1 MADGSVTIEI
11 NGDASEVINSF
22 KQVSSAAEALANSLK
37 GITGSFETVSSASR
51 GMSEGI
57 SGSLGDIDTY
67 LDEIDASLNE
77 LNNDPFSTAA
87 DGAQNLGNSL
97 NDMDSY
103 LDDLESSFD
112 ELRNDPFST
121 NSDGADHLRE
131 DLDRLSDSADDA
143 EEDLDRLGDAA
154 DDAGDQMDE
163 AGGSASKFSE
173 IFKGTF
179 MGNLA
184 AKGVELAV
192 EAVKKLGEA
201 MIDVGKQAV
210 EAYASYEQNVG
221 GIDTLFKEASGTMQ
235 QYAANAYKTAGLSAN
250 QYMETATS
258 FAASLISGLG
268 GDVNK
273 AAEIANRAITDMSDN
288 ANKMGT
294 DMQSIQDAYQGFAK
308 QNYTM
313 LDNLKLG
320 YGGTQ
325 SEMIRLINDSGVLG
339 KKISSLD
346 NVSFATM
353 IEAIHEVQNNLG
365 ITGTTAKEAAT
376 TIEGSVNSMKGAWEN
391 WLVGLASP
399 DADLGALTQNLVQSV
414 VTVIQNVV
422 PTIGR
427 ILSNLG
433 NLILDGLSNLFPD
446 VAGWISGPIE
456 GVKSAFSTLGEAI
469 GKVFTPERTAVISE
483 FFQKFT
489 EIAATVA
496 ITALSAA
503 LEFLANVIT
512 AVVTVIGA
520 LITFFSTTLPNA
532 IQTVITW
539 FQNLPDAIFN
549 ALTSAGTAIRNW
561 GTSAKEALVSAVTN
575 AINAVVTWFSGLA
588 SKITSALTAAGA
600 AIRNWGN
607 NVKQT
612 MVDAV
617 TNAVNAVVTWFQ
629 NLAGKITGALTAAG
643 AAVRS
648 WGSQMIAN
656 MRQAASNA
664 VNAVI
669 TFFSS
674 LPGKITSALAGAL
687 SALISWGSQM
697 AAQARVKMVQVGN
710 NIKSALS
717 SLPGQLVSIGANIVQ
732 GLING
737 ITSRIG
743 AAISAIKGFAG
754 QIKGAFTSLLG
765 IHSPSKV
772 FYEYGVNI
780 IQGLANGIKETIKL
794 ARDAARD
801 VANIVSKEVEK
812 LNDEIEKIETAAN
825 ERAAAK
831 ELAEYKKNLKEKN
844 DELAKAEVKDREKIQ
859 ADIDKL
865 NEDWNEKQ
873 LQKQEAAQKEALK
886 SQADALNEIKSNYEK
901 ALNEVESSRDSL
913 QGKLSDVDLFTE
925 EDDFFQLT
933 NLQNSID
940 AINKYGETIQ
950 ALKDR
955 GIADSLLDEV
965 LGLDQEKAMKYAN
978 ALLGMADDQY
988 ENYMAL
994 WQEKEA
1000 ASKKVAQSIYQTEID
1015 AIHDEYLDKLP
1026 DEFKPAGQEAM
1037 DAFGDGLAI
1046 SGERA
1051 IAIAKSV
1058 SDSILA
1064 ELDRINAADVVSR
1077 TVNADV
1083 SDFSGRLTGT
1093 VNDKAAQ
1100 AASLKT
1106 EDMTGLANAIILA
1119 SSAQGRSK
1127 EIVLNLNGK
1136 EVARGLIDD
1145 IRAVEDQS
1153 PRIVS
1158 D

>member
-1 MADGSVTIEI
+1 
-11 NGDASEVINSF
+11 
-22 KQVSSAAEALANSLK
+22 
-37 GITGSFETVSSASR
+37 
-51 GMSEGI
+51 
-57 SGSLGDIDTY
+57 
-67 LDEIDASLNE
+67 
-77 LNNDPFSTAA
+77 
-87 DGAQNLGNSL
+87 
-97 NDMDSY
+97 
-103 LDDLESSFD
+103 
-112 ELRNDPFST
+112 
-121 NSDGADHLRE
+121 
-131 DLDRLSDSADDA
+131 
-143 EEDLDRLGDAA
+143 
-154 DDAGDQMDE
+154 
-163 AGGSASKFSE
+163 
-173 IFKGTF
+173 
-179 MGNLA
+179 
-184 AKGVELAV
+184 
-192 EAVKKLGEA
+192 
-201 MIDVGKQAV
+201 
-210 EAYASYEQNVG
+210 
-221 GIDTLFKEASGTMQ
+221 
-235 QYAANAYKTAGLSAN
+235 
-250 QYMETATS
+250 
-258 FAASLISGLG
+258 
-268 GDVNK
+268 
-273 AAEIANRAITDMSDN
+273 
-288 ANKMGT
+288 
-294 DMQSIQDAYQGFAK
+294 
-308 QNYTM
+308 
-313 LDNLKLG
+313 
-320 YGGTQ
+320 
-325 SEMIRLINDSGVLG
+325 MIRLINDSGVLG

-353 IEAIHEVQNNLG
+353 IEAIHAVQNNLG

-414 VTVIQNVV
+414 VTVVQNVG

-433 NLILDGLSNLFPD
+433 SLILDGLSNLFPD

-539 FQNLPDAIFN
+539 FQNLPENITN
-549 ALTSAGTAIRNW
+549 ALTAAGEAIRNW
-561 GTSAKEALVSAVTN
+561 GTSAKEALVNAVTN

-612 MVDAV
+612 MVNAV
-617 TNAVNAVVTWFQ
+617 TNAINAVVTWFQ
-629 NLAGKITGALTAAG
+629 NLAGKITSALTAAG
-643 AAVRS
+643 AAIRS
-648 WGSQMIAN
+648 WGSQAAAN

-664 VNAVI
+664 VNAAI
-669 TFFSS
+669 TFFST
-674 LPGKITSALAGAL
+674 LPGKIKSALAGAL

-697 AAQARVKMVQVGN
+697 AAQARAKMVQVGN
-710 NIKSALS
+710 NIKSALA
-717 SLPGQLVSIGANIVQ
+717 SLPGQLLSIGANIVQ

-772 FYEYGVNI
+772 FYEYGENI
-780 IQGLANGIKETIKL
+780 VQGLANGINQALNL
-794 ARDAARD
+794 ARRAASNVAD
-801 VANIVSKEVEK
+801 VVTKEVEK
-812 LNDEIEKIETAAN
+812 LNAEIEKIEADAN

-831 ELAEYKKNLKEKN
+831 ELAEYKKSLKEKN
-844 DELAKAEVKDREKIQ
+844 DELAKAAKKDQAKIQ
-859 ADIDKL
+859 EEIAKL

-873 LQKQEAAQKEALK
+873 LQKQETAQKEALK
-886 SQADALNEIKSNYEK
+886 SQITALEKLKSEYDKRVDEIEKQIEQMENE
-901 ALNEVESSRDSL
+901 RDSF
-913 QGKLSDVDLFTE
+913 GKKLADVELFTE

-933 NLQNSID
+933 NLQKSID
-940 AINKYGETIQ
+940 AINKYGDTVE
-950 ALKDR
+950 ALRER
-955 GIADSLLDEV
+955 GIGDDLMDEI
-965 LGLDQEKAMKYAN
+965 LGMDQEKAQKYMD
-978 ALLGMADDQY
+978 ALLKMGDEQW
-988 ENYMAL
+988 ENYLAL
-994 WQEKEA
+994 WNEKQE
-1000 ASKKVAQSIYQTEID
+1000 ASKRVAANVYGNIELISD
-1015 AIHDEYLDKLP
+1015 SLWDELRN
-1026 DEFKPAGQEAM
+1026 E
-1037 DAFGDGLAI
+1037 FGDVGLESMENFADGLEDGGAQAVEQAQEI
-1046 SGERA
+1046 VKD
-1051 IAIAKSV
+1051 IQ
-1058 SDSILA
+1058 A
-1064 ELDRINAADVVSR
+1064 ELDKIGAEDVVIRVVYDEANRNSWELTESSKNKNDKVSVERGTDYNDLINAIR
-1077 TVNADV
+1077 
-1083 SDFSGRLTGT
+1083 
-1093 VNDKAAQ
+1093 
-1100 AASLKT
+1100 
-1106 EDMTGLANAIILA
+1106 LANGAEYNN
-1119 SSAQGRSK
+1119 R

>member
-22 KQVSSAAEALANSLK
+22 KQVSSAAEALANNLK

-273 AAEIANRAITDMSDN
+273 AAEVANRAITDMSDN

-339 KKISSLD
+339 EKISSLD
-346 NVSFATM
+346 GVSFATM

-399 DADLGALTQNLVQSV
+399 DADLSALTQNLVQSV
-414 VTVIQNVV
+414 VTVVQNVG

-469 GKVFTPERTAVISE
+469 GKVFTPERTAAISE

-549 ALTSAGTAIRNW
+549 ALTAAGTAIRNW
-561 GTSAKEALVSAVTN
+561 GTSAKEALVNAVTN

-612 MVDAV
+612 MVNAV
-617 TNAVNAVVTWFQ
+617 TNAINAVVTWFQ
-629 NLAGKITGALTAAG
+629 NLAGKITSALTAAG
-643 AAVRS
+643 AAIRS
-648 WGSQMIAN
+648 WGSQAAAN

-664 VNAVI
+664 VNAAI
-669 TFFSS
+669 TFFST
-674 LPGKITSALAGAL
+674 LPGKIKSALAGAL

-697 AAQARVKMVQVGN
+697 AAQARAKMVQVGN
-710 NIKSALS
+710 NIKSALA

-754 QIKGAFTSLLG
+754 KIKGAFTSLLG

-780 IQGLANGIKETIKL
+780 IQGLANGMKETIKL

-886 SQADALNEIKSNYEK
+886 SQADALNEIKNNYEK
-901 ALNEVESSRDSL
+901 ALNAVESSRDSL

-933 NLQNSID
+933 NLQKSID
-940 AINKYGETIQ
+940 AINKYGDTIQ

-1064 ELDRINAADVVSR
+1064 ELDRINAADVVSSV
-1077 TVNADV
+1077 VNAEV
-1083 SDFSGRLTGT
+1083 SGFSGRLTGT

-1106 EDMTGLANAIILA
+1106 EDMTGLANAIVLA
-1119 SSAQGRSK
+1119 SSAQGRNK

>member
-22 KQVSSAAEALANSLK
+22 KQVSSAAEALANNLK

-67 LDEIDASLNE
+67 LNEIDASLNE

-87 DGAQNLGNSL
+87 DGAQNLGDSL

-258 FAASLISGLG
+258 FAASLVSGLG

-399 DADLGALTQNLVQSV
+399 DADLSALTQNLVQSV
-414 VTVIQNVV
+414 VTVVQNVG

-456 GVKSAFSTLGEAI
+456 GVKAAFSTLGEAV
-469 GKVFTPERTAVISE
+469 GRVFTPERTAAISG
-483 FFQKFT
+483 FFQKFV
-489 EIAATVA
+489 EIAGSA
-496 ITALSAA
+496 IITLISAQ
-503 LEFLANVIT
+503 LQILASVIT
-512 AVVTVIGA
+512 AVIEVIGA

-549 ALTSAGTAIRNW
+549 ALTAAGTAIRNW
-561 GTSAKEALVSAVTN
+561 GNSAKEALVSAVTN

-612 MVDAV
+612 MVNAV

-629 NLAGKITGALTAAG
+629 NLAGKITSALTTAG

-697 AAQARVKMVQVGN
+697 AAQARAKMVQVGS

-780 IQGLANGIKETIKL
+780 IQGLANGMKETIKL
-794 ARDAARD
+794 ARDAARN
-801 VANIVSKEVEK
+801 VANIVTKEVEK

-844 DELAKAEVKDREKIQ
+844 DELAKAEIKDREKIQ

-873 LQKQEAAQKEALK
+873 LQKQESAQKEALK
-886 SQADALNEIKSNYEK
+886 SQADALNEIKNNYEK
-901 ALNEVESSRDSL
+901 ALNAVESSRDSL

-925 EDDFFQLT
+925 EDDIFQLT
-933 NLQNSID
+933 NLQKSID
-940 AINKYGETIQ
+940 AINKYGDTIQ

-1051 IAIAKSV
+1051 IAIAKNV

-1064 ELDRINAADVVSR
+1064 ELDRINAADVVSSA
-1077 TVNADV
+1077 VNAEV
-1083 SDFSGRLTGT
+1083 SGFSGRLTGT

-1106 EDMTGLANAIILA
+1106 EDLTGLANAIVLA

>member
-1 MADGSVTIEI
+1 
-11 NGDASEVINSF
+11 
-22 KQVSSAAEALANSLK
+22 
-37 GITGSFETVSSASR
+37 
-51 GMSEGI
+51 
-57 SGSLGDIDTY
+57 
-67 LDEIDASLNE
+67 
-77 LNNDPFSTAA
+77 
-87 DGAQNLGNSL
+87 
-97 NDMDSY
+97 
-103 LDDLESSFD
+103 
-112 ELRNDPFST
+112 
-121 NSDGADHLRE
+121 
-131 DLDRLSDSADDA
+131 
-143 EEDLDRLGDAA
+143 
-154 DDAGDQMDE
+154 
-163 AGGSASKFSE
+163 
-173 IFKGTF
+173 
-179 MGNLA
+179 
-184 AKGVELAV
+184 
-192 EAVKKLGEA
+192 
-201 MIDVGKQAV
+201 
-210 EAYASYEQNVG
+210 
-221 GIDTLFKEASGTMQ
+221 
-235 QYAANAYKTAGLSAN
+235 
-250 QYMETATS
+250 
-258 FAASLISGLG
+258 
-268 GDVNK
+268 
-273 AAEIANRAITDMSDN
+273 
-288 ANKMGT
+288 
-294 DMQSIQDAYQGFAK
+294 
-308 QNYTM
+308 
-313 LDNLKLG
+313 
-320 YGGTQ
+320 
-325 SEMIRLINDSGVLG
+325 MIRLINDSGVLG

-399 DADLGALTQNLVQSV
+399 DADLSGLTQNLVDSI
-414 VTVIQNVV
+414 VTVVQNVG

-539 FQNLPDAIFN
+539 FQNLPENITN
-549 ALTSAGTAIRNW
+549 ALTTAGEAIRNW
-561 GTSAKEALVSAVTN
+561 GENAKKAMVEAVEN
-575 AINAVVTWFSGLA
+575 AINSVVEWFQGLA
-588 SKITSALTAAGA
+588 EKITSALTSAGE
-600 AIRNWGN
+600 AIRTWGEDA
-607 NVKQT
+607 KKK
-612 MVDAV
+612 MIEAAEKAVDS
-617 TNAVNAVVTWFQ
+617 VVEWFQ
-629 NLAGKITGALTAAG
+629 GLGEKITGALTSAIAAIQTWKDETVRKMRE
-643 AAVRS
+643 AAEK
-648 WGSQMIAN
+648 
-656 MRQAASNA
+656 A
-664 VNAVI
+664 VDAVI
-669 TFFSS
+669 NFFKT
-674 LPGKITSALAGAL
+674 LPGKITSALSGAL
-687 SALISWGSQM
+687 KAVVTWGSQM
-697 AAQARVKMVQVGN
+697 KGKAQQKMHEVGDAIIAALKSIPGRLVG
-710 NIKSALS
+710 
-717 SLPGQLVSIGANIVQ
+717 IGANIVQ

-737 ITSRIG
+737 ISSKIG
-743 AAISAIKGFAG
+743 AARKKAQEIASSVT
-754 QIKGAFTSLLG
+754 GAFTSFLG
-765 IHSPSKV
+765 IRSPSKV

-780 IQGLANGIKETIKL
+780 IQGLANGLKENIKL
-794 ARDAARD
+794 ARDAARN

-844 DELAKAEVKDREKIQ
+844 DELAKAEIKDREKIQ

-886 SQADALNEIKSNYEK
+886 SQADALNEIKNNYEK
-901 ALNEVESSRDSL
+901 ALNAVESSRDSL

-940 AINKYGETIQ
+940 AINKYGDTIQ

-1106 EDMTGLANAIILA
+1106 EDMTGLANAIVLA

>member
-37 GITGSFETVSSASR
+37 CITGSFETVSSASR

-67 LDEIDASLNE
+67 LDEIDDSLNE

-121 NSDGADHLRE
+121 NSDGADRLRE

-273 AAEIANRAITDMSDN
+273 AAEVANRAITDMSDN

-414 VTVIQNVV
+414 VTVVQNVG

-561 GTSAKEALVSAVTN
+561 GTSAKEALVNAVTN

-612 MVDAV
+612 MVNAV

-629 NLAGKITGALTAAG
+629 NLAGKITSALTTAG

-710 NIKSALS
+710 NIKSALA

-772 FYEYGVNI
+772 FYKYGVNI
-780 IQGLANGIKETIKL
+780 IQGLVNGLKENIKL
-794 ARDAARD
+794 ARDAARN

-812 LNDEIEKIETAAN
+812 LNAEIEKIETAAN

-844 DELAKAEVKDREKIQ
+844 DELAKAEIKDREKIQ

-886 SQADALNEIKSNYEK
+886 SQADALNEIKNNYEK
-901 ALNEVESSRDSL
+901 ALNAVESSRDSL

-933 NLQNSID
+933 NLQKSID
-940 AINKYGETIQ
+940 AINKYGDTIQ

-955 GIADSLLDEV
+955 GIVDSLLDEV

-1064 ELDRINAADVVSR
+1064 ELDRINAADVVSSA
-1077 TVNADV
+1077 VNAEV
-1083 SDFSGRLTGT
+1083 SGFSGRLTGT

-1106 EDMTGLANAIILA
+1106 EDMTGLANAIVLA

-1127 EIVLNLNGK
+1127 EIVLKLNGK

>member
-1 MADGSVTIEI
+1 M
-11 NGDASEVINSF
+11 
-22 KQVSSAAEALANSLK
+22 
-37 GITGSFETVSSASR
+37 
-51 GMSEGI
+51 
-57 SGSLGDIDTY
+57 
-67 LDEIDASLNE
+67 
-77 LNNDPFSTAA
+77 
-87 DGAQNLGNSL
+87 
-97 NDMDSY
+97 
-103 LDDLESSFD
+103 
-112 ELRNDPFST
+112 
-121 NSDGADHLRE
+121 
-131 DLDRLSDSADDA
+131 
-143 EEDLDRLGDAA
+143 
-154 DDAGDQMDE
+154 
-163 AGGSASKFSE
+163 
-173 IFKGTF
+173 
-179 MGNLA
+179 
-184 AKGVELAV
+184 
-192 EAVKKLGEA
+192 
-201 MIDVGKQAV
+201 
-210 EAYASYEQNVG
+210 
-221 GIDTLFKEASGTMQ
+221 
-235 QYAANAYKTAGLSAN
+235 
-250 QYMETATS
+250 
-258 FAASLISGLG
+258 
-268 GDVNK
+268 
-273 AAEIANRAITDMSDN
+273 
-288 ANKMGT
+288 
-294 DMQSIQDAYQGFAK
+294 
-308 QNYTM
+308 
-313 LDNLKLG
+313 

-339 KKISSLD
+339 EKISSLD
-346 NVSFATM
+346 GVSFATM

-414 VTVIQNVV
+414 VTVVQNVG

-433 NLILDGLSNLFPD
+433 SLILDGLSNLFPD

-469 GKVFTPERTAVISE
+469 GKVFTPERTAAISE

-539 FQNLPDAIFN
+539 FQNLPENITN
-549 ALTSAGTAIRNW
+549 ALTAAGEAIRNW
-561 GTSAKEALVSAVTN
+561 GTSAKEALVNAVTN

-612 MVDAV
+612 MVNAV

-629 NLAGKITGALTAAG
+629 NLAGKITSALTAAG
-643 AAVRS
+643 EAIRN
-648 WGSQMIAN
+648 WGSQAAAN

-669 TFFSS
+669 TFFST
-674 LPGKITSALAGAL
+674 LPGKIRSALAGAL
-687 SALISWGSQM
+687 SALVSWGSEM
-697 AAQARVKMVQVGN
+697 ASRARTKMAEVGN
-710 NIKSALS
+710 NITSTLS
-717 SLPGQLVSIGANIVQ
+717 GLPGELLSIGANIVQ

-737 ITSRIG
+737 ISNKLG
-743 AAISAIKGFAG
+743 ALKKKAQEIADTVKN
-754 QIKGAFTSLLG
+754 KVKNLLG
-765 IHSPSKV
+765 INSPSKV

-780 IQGLANGIKETIKL
+780 IQGLANGLKENIKL
-794 ARDAARD
+794 ARDAARN

-844 DELAKAEVKDREKIQ
+844 DELAKAEVKDRERIQ

-873 LQKQEAAQKEALK
+873 LQKQETAQKEALK
-886 SQADALNEIKSNYEK
+886 SQITALEKLKSEYDKRVDEIEKQIEQMENE
-901 ALNEVESSRDSL
+901 RDSF
-913 QGKLSDVDLFTE
+913 GKKLADVELFTE

-933 NLQNSID
+933 NLQKSID
-940 AINKYGETIQ
+940 AINKYGDTVE
-950 ALKDR
+950 ALRER
-955 GIADSLLDEV
+955 GIGDDLMDEI
-965 LGLDQEKAMKYAN
+965 LGMDQEKAQKYMD
-978 ALLGMADDQY
+978 ALLKMGDEQW
-988 ENYMAL
+988 ENYLAL
-994 WQEKEA
+994 WNEKQE
-1000 ASKKVAQSIYQTEID
+1000 ASKRVAANVYGNIELISD
-1015 AIHDEYLDKLP
+1015 SLWDELR
-1026 DEFKPAGQEAM
+1026 DEFGDVGLESMENFA
-1037 DAFGDGLAI
+1037 DGLEDGGAQAVEQAQEI
-1046 SGERA
+1046 VKD
-1051 IAIAKSV
+1051 IQ
-1058 SDSILA
+1058 A
-1064 ELDRINAADVVSR
+1064 ELDKIGAEDVVIRVVYDEANRNSWELTESSNNKNDKVSVERGTDYNDLINAIR
-1077 TVNADV
+1077 
-1083 SDFSGRLTGT
+1083 
-1093 VNDKAAQ
+1093 
-1100 AASLKT
+1100 
-1106 EDMTGLANAIILA
+1106 LANGAEYNN
-1119 SSAQGRSK
+1119 R

>member
-1 MADGSVTIEI
+1 
-11 NGDASEVINSF
+11 
-22 KQVSSAAEALANSLK
+22 
-37 GITGSFETVSSASR
+37 
-51 GMSEGI
+51 
-57 SGSLGDIDTY
+57 
-67 LDEIDASLNE
+67 
-77 LNNDPFSTAA
+77 
-87 DGAQNLGNSL
+87 
-97 NDMDSY
+97 
-103 LDDLESSFD
+103 
-112 ELRNDPFST
+112 
-121 NSDGADHLRE
+121 
-131 DLDRLSDSADDA
+131 
-143 EEDLDRLGDAA
+143 
-154 DDAGDQMDE
+154 
-163 AGGSASKFSE
+163 
-173 IFKGTF
+173 
-179 MGNLA
+179 
-184 AKGVELAV
+184 
-192 EAVKKLGEA
+192 
-201 MIDVGKQAV
+201 
-210 EAYASYEQNVG
+210 
-221 GIDTLFKEASGTMQ
+221 
-235 QYAANAYKTAGLSAN
+235 
-250 QYMETATS
+250 
-258 FAASLISGLG
+258 
-268 GDVNK
+268 
-273 AAEIANRAITDMSDN
+273 
-288 ANKMGT
+288 
-294 DMQSIQDAYQGFAK
+294 
-308 QNYTM
+308 
-313 LDNLKLG
+313 
-320 YGGTQ
+320 
-325 SEMIRLINDSGVLG
+325 MIRLINDSGVLG

-399 DADLGALTQNLVQSV
+399 DADLSGLTQNLVDSI
-414 VTVIQNVV
+414 VTVVQNVG

-456 GVKSAFSTLGEAI
+456 GVKSAFSALGEAV
-469 GKVFTPERTAVISE
+469 GRVFTPDRISAISN
-483 FFQKFT
+483 FYQKFV
-489 EIAATVA
+489 EIAGSA
-496 ITALSAA
+496 IITIVSTELQI
-503 LEFLANVIT
+503 LASVIT
-512 AVVTVIGA
+512 AVIEVIGA

-549 ALTSAGTAIRNW
+549 ALTAAGEAIRNW
-561 GTSAKEALVSAVTN
+561 GTSAKEALVNAVTN

-629 NLAGKITGALTAAG
+629 NLAGKITSALTAAG
-643 AAVRS
+643 EAIRN
-648 WGSQMIAN
+648 WGSQAAAN

-669 TFFSS
+669 TFFST
-674 LPGKITSALAGAL
+674 LPGKIRSALAGAL
-687 SALISWGSQM
+687 SALVSWGSEM
-697 AAQARVKMVQVGN
+697 ASRARTKMAEVGN
-710 NIKSALS
+710 NITSTLS
-717 SLPGQLVSIGANIVQ
+717 GLPGELLSIGANIVQ

-737 ITSRIG
+737 ISNKLG
-743 AAISAIKGFAG
+743 ALKKKAQEIADTVKN
-754 QIKGAFTSLLG
+754 KVKNLLG
-765 IHSPSKV
+765 INSPSKV

-780 IQGLANGIKETIKL
+780 IQGLANGLKENIKL
-794 ARDAARD
+794 ARDAARN

-812 LNDEIEKIETAAN
+812 LNAEIEKIETAAN

-844 DELAKAEVKDREKIQ
+844 DELAKAEIKDREKIQ

-886 SQADALNEIKSNYEK
+886 SQADALNEIKNNYEK
-901 ALNEVESSRDSL
+901 ALNAVESSRDSL

-933 NLQNSID
+933 NLQKSID
-940 AINKYGETIQ
+940 AINKYGDTIQ

-1000 ASKKVAQSIYQTEID
+1000 TSKKVAESIYQTEID

-1051 IAIAKSV
+1051 IAIAKNV

-1064 ELDRINAADVVSR
+1064 ELDRINAADVVSSA
-1077 TVNADV
+1077 VNAEV
-1083 SDFSGRLTGT
+1083 SGFSGRLTGT

-1106 EDMTGLANAIILA
+1106 EDMTGLANAIVLA

>member
-1 MADGSVTIEI
+1 
-11 NGDASEVINSF
+11 
-22 KQVSSAAEALANSLK
+22 
-37 GITGSFETVSSASR
+37 
-51 GMSEGI
+51 
-57 SGSLGDIDTY
+57 
-67 LDEIDASLNE
+67 
-77 LNNDPFSTAA
+77 
-87 DGAQNLGNSL
+87 
-97 NDMDSY
+97 
-103 LDDLESSFD
+103 
-112 ELRNDPFST
+112 
-121 NSDGADHLRE
+121 
-131 DLDRLSDSADDA
+131 
-143 EEDLDRLGDAA
+143 
-154 DDAGDQMDE
+154 
-163 AGGSASKFSE
+163 
-173 IFKGTF
+173 
-179 MGNLA
+179 
-184 AKGVELAV
+184 
-192 EAVKKLGEA
+192 
-201 MIDVGKQAV
+201 
-210 EAYASYEQNVG
+210 
-221 GIDTLFKEASGTMQ
+221 
-235 QYAANAYKTAGLSAN
+235 
-250 QYMETATS
+250 
-258 FAASLISGLG
+258 
-268 GDVNK
+268 
-273 AAEIANRAITDMSDN
+273 
-288 ANKMGT
+288 
-294 DMQSIQDAYQGFAK
+294 
-308 QNYTM
+308 
-313 LDNLKLG
+313 
-320 YGGTQ
+320 
-325 SEMIRLINDSGVLG
+325 MIRLINDSGVLG

-399 DADLGALTQNLVQSV
+399 DADLGALTENLVQSV
-414 VTVIQNVV
+414 VTVIQNVG

-549 ALTSAGTAIRNW
+549 ALTAAGT
-561 GTSAKEALVSAVTN
+561 
-575 AINAVVTWFSGLA
+575 
-588 SKITSALTAAGA
+588 

-612 MVDAV
+612 MVNAV
-617 TNAVNAVVTWFQ
+617 TNAINAVVTWFQ
-629 NLAGKITGALTAAG
+629 NLAGKITSALTAAG
-643 AAVRS
+643 AAIRS
-648 WGSQMIAN
+648 WGSQAAAN

-664 VNAVI
+664 VNAAI
-669 TFFSS
+669 TFFST
-674 LPGKITSALAGAL
+674 LPGKIKSALAGAL

-697 AAQARVKMVQVGN
+697 ASQARAKMVQVGN
-710 NIKSALS
+710 NIKSTLS
-717 SLPGQLVSIGANIVQ
+717 SLPGQLKSIGANIIQ

-737 ITSRIG
+737 ISSKIS
-743 AAISAIKGFAG
+743 AAIGKIKSFAG

-780 IQGLANGIKETIKL
+780 IQGLANGLKENIKL
-794 ARDAARD
+794 ARDAARN

-812 LNDEIEKIETAAN
+812 LNAEIEKIETAAN

-844 DELAKAEVKDREKIQ
+844 DELAKAEVKDRERIQ

-901 ALNEVESSRDSL
+901 ALNAVESSRDSL

-933 NLQNSID
+933 NLQKSID
-940 AINKYGETIQ
+940 AINKYGDTIQ

-1000 ASKKVAQSIYQTEID
+1000 ASKKVSQSIYQTEID

-1106 EDMTGLANAIILA
+1106 EDLTGLANAIVLA

>member
-1 MADGSVTIEI
+1 
-11 NGDASEVINSF
+11 
-22 KQVSSAAEALANSLK
+22 
-37 GITGSFETVSSASR
+37 
-51 GMSEGI
+51 
-57 SGSLGDIDTY
+57 
-67 LDEIDASLNE
+67 
-77 LNNDPFSTAA
+77 
-87 DGAQNLGNSL
+87 
-97 NDMDSY
+97 
-103 LDDLESSFD
+103 
-112 ELRNDPFST
+112 
-121 NSDGADHLRE
+121 
-131 DLDRLSDSADDA
+131 
-143 EEDLDRLGDAA
+143 
-154 DDAGDQMDE
+154 
-163 AGGSASKFSE
+163 
-173 IFKGTF
+173 
-179 MGNLA
+179 
-184 AKGVELAV
+184 
-192 EAVKKLGEA
+192 
-201 MIDVGKQAV
+201 
-210 EAYASYEQNVG
+210 
-221 GIDTLFKEASGTMQ
+221 
-235 QYAANAYKTAGLSAN
+235 
-250 QYMETATS
+250 
-258 FAASLISGLG
+258 
-268 GDVNK
+268 
-273 AAEIANRAITDMSDN
+273 
-288 ANKMGT
+288 
-294 DMQSIQDAYQGFAK
+294 
-308 QNYTM
+308 
-313 LDNLKLG
+313 
-320 YGGTQ
+320 
-325 SEMIRLINDSGVLG
+325 MIRLINDSGVLG

-365 ITGTTAKEAAT
+365 ITGTTAKEATT
-376 TIEGSVNSMKGAWEN
+376 TIEGSVSSMKGAWEN

-414 VTVIQNVV
+414 VTVIQNVG

-549 ALTSAGTAIRNW
+549 ALTAAGT
-561 GTSAKEALVSAVTN
+561 
-575 AINAVVTWFSGLA
+575 
-588 SKITSALTAAGA
+588 

-612 MVDAV
+612 MVNAV

-697 AAQARVKMVQVGN
+697 AAQARAKMVQVGN
-710 NIKSALS
+710 NIKSALA
-717 SLPGQLVSIGANIVQ
+717 SLPGQLLSIGANIVQ

-780 IQGLANGIKETIKL
+780 IQGLANGLKENIKL

-831 ELAEYKKNLKEKN
+831 ELAEYKKNLEEKN

-886 SQADALNEIKSNYEK
+886 SQADALNEIKNNYEK
-901 ALNEVESSRDSL
+901 ALNAVESSRDSL

-933 NLQNSID
+933 NLQKSID
-940 AINKYGETIQ
+940 AINKYGDTIQ

-988 ENYMAL
+988 ENYMSL

-1106 EDMTGLANAIILA
+1106 EDLTGLANAIVLA

>member
-1 MADGSVTIEI
+1 
-11 NGDASEVINSF
+11 
-22 KQVSSAAEALANSLK
+22 
-37 GITGSFETVSSASR
+37 
-51 GMSEGI
+51 
-57 SGSLGDIDTY
+57 
-67 LDEIDASLNE
+67 
-77 LNNDPFSTAA
+77 
-87 DGAQNLGNSL
+87 
-97 NDMDSY
+97 
-103 LDDLESSFD
+103 
-112 ELRNDPFST
+112 
-121 NSDGADHLRE
+121 
-131 DLDRLSDSADDA
+131 
-143 EEDLDRLGDAA
+143 
-154 DDAGDQMDE
+154 
-163 AGGSASKFSE
+163 
-173 IFKGTF
+173 
-179 MGNLA
+179 
-184 AKGVELAV
+184 
-192 EAVKKLGEA
+192 
-201 MIDVGKQAV
+201 
-210 EAYASYEQNVG
+210 
-221 GIDTLFKEASGTMQ
+221 
-235 QYAANAYKTAGLSAN
+235 
-250 QYMETATS
+250 
-258 FAASLISGLG
+258 
-268 GDVNK
+268 
-273 AAEIANRAITDMSDN
+273 
-288 ANKMGT
+288 
-294 DMQSIQDAYQGFAK
+294 
-308 QNYTM
+308 
-313 LDNLKLG
+313 
-320 YGGTQ
+320 
-325 SEMIRLINDSGVLG
+325 MIRLINDSGVLG

-399 DADLGALTQNLVQSV
+399 DADLSGLTQNLVDSI
-414 VTVIQNVV
+414 VTVVQNVG

-469 GKVFTPERTAVISE
+469 GKVFTPERTAAISE

-512 AVVTVIGA
+512 AVIEVIGA
-520 LITFFSTTLPNA
+520 LITFFSETLPNA
-532 IQTVITW
+532 IQTAITW
-539 FQNLPDAIFN
+539 FQNLPENITN
-549 ALTSAGTAIRNW
+549 ALTTAGEAIRNW
-561 GTSAKEALVSAVTN
+561 ATGIGTAISEGIGN
-575 AINAVVTWFSGLA
+575 AI
-588 SKITSALTAAGA
+588 
-600 AIRNWGN
+600 
-607 NVKQT
+607 
-612 MVDAV
+612 
-617 TNAVNAVVTWFQ
+617 NAVVTWFQ
-629 NLAGKITGALTAAG
+629 NLATRITEALTTAGEAIRTWGENAKKAMVEAVENAINSVVEWFQGLAEKITGALTSAGEAIRTWGEDAKKKMIEAAEKAVNSVVEWFQGLGEKITG
-643 AAVRS
+643 ALTSAIAAIQTWKDETVRK
-648 WGSQMIAN
+648 
-656 MRQAASNA
+656 MREAASKA
-664 VNAVI
+664 VDAVI
-669 TFFSS
+669 NFFKT
-674 LPGKITSALAGAL
+674 LPGKITSALSGAL
-687 SALISWGSQM
+687 KAIVTWGSQM
-697 AAQARVKMVQVGN
+697 KGKAQQKMHEVGN
-710 NIKSALS
+710 AIIEALQS
-717 SLPGQLVSIGANIVQ
+717 IPGKLVGIGANIVQ

-737 ITSRIG
+737 ISSKIR
-743 AAISAIKGFAG
+743 AAKQKAQEVASSVT
-754 QIKGAFTSLLG
+754 GAFTSFLG

-780 IQGLANGIKETIKL
+780 IQGLANGLKENIKL
-794 ARDAARD
+794 ARDAARN

-812 LNDEIEKIETAAN
+812 LNAEIEKIETAAN

-844 DELAKAEVKDREKIQ
+844 DELAKAEIKDREKIQ

-873 LQKQEAAQKEALK
+873 LQKQESAQKEALK
-886 SQADALNEIKSNYEK
+886 SQADALNEIKNNYEK
-901 ALNEVESSRDSL
+901 ALNAVESSRDSL

-925 EDDFFQLT
+925 EDDIFQLT
-933 NLQNSID
+933 NLQKSID
-940 AINKYGETIQ
+940 AINKYGDTIQ

-1106 EDMTGLANAIILA
+1106 EDLTGLANAIVLA

>member
-1 MADGSVTIEI
+1 
-11 NGDASEVINSF
+11 
-22 KQVSSAAEALANSLK
+22 
-37 GITGSFETVSSASR
+37 
-51 GMSEGI
+51 
-57 SGSLGDIDTY
+57 
-67 LDEIDASLNE
+67 
-77 LNNDPFSTAA
+77 
-87 DGAQNLGNSL
+87 
-97 NDMDSY
+97 
-103 LDDLESSFD
+103 
-112 ELRNDPFST
+112 
-121 NSDGADHLRE
+121 
-131 DLDRLSDSADDA
+131 
-143 EEDLDRLGDAA
+143 
-154 DDAGDQMDE
+154 
-163 AGGSASKFSE
+163 
-173 IFKGTF
+173 
-179 MGNLA
+179 
-184 AKGVELAV
+184 
-192 EAVKKLGEA
+192 
-201 MIDVGKQAV
+201 
-210 EAYASYEQNVG
+210 
-221 GIDTLFKEASGTMQ
+221 
-235 QYAANAYKTAGLSAN
+235 
-250 QYMETATS
+250 
-258 FAASLISGLG
+258 
-268 GDVNK
+268 
-273 AAEIANRAITDMSDN
+273 
-288 ANKMGT
+288 
-294 DMQSIQDAYQGFAK
+294 
-308 QNYTM
+308 
-313 LDNLKLG
+313 
-320 YGGTQ
+320 
-325 SEMIRLINDSGVLG
+325 MIRLINDSGVLG

-353 IEAIHEVQNNLG
+353 IEAIHAVQNNLG

-399 DADLGALTQNLVQSV
+399 DADLGALTENLVQSV
-414 VTVIQNVV
+414 VTVIQNVG

-427 ILSNLG
+427 ILGNLG

-469 GKVFTPERTAVISE
+469 GKVFTPERTAAISE

-539 FQNLPDAIFN
+539 FQNLPENITN
-549 ALTSAGTAIRNW
+549 ALTAAGEAIRNW
-561 GTSAKEALVSAVTN
+561 GNNVKQTMVNAVTN
-575 AINAVVTWFSGLA
+575 AINAAVTWFQNLA
-588 SKITSALTAAGA
+588 GKITSALTAAGA
-600 AIRNWGN
+600 AIR
-607 NVKQT
+607 
-612 MVDAV
+612 
-617 TNAVNAVVTWFQ
+617 
-629 NLAGKITGALTAAG
+629 
-643 AAVRS
+643 S
-648 WGSQMIAN
+648 WGSQAAAN

-664 VNAVI
+664 VNAAI
-669 TFFSS
+669 TFFST
-674 LPGKITSALAGAL
+674 LPGKIKSALAGAL

-697 AAQARVKMVQVGN
+697 ASQARAKMVQVGN
-710 NIKSALS
+710 NIKSTLS
-717 SLPGQLVSIGANIVQ
+717 SLPGQLKSIGANIIH

-737 ITSRIG
+737 ISSKIS
-743 AAISAIKGFAG
+743 AAIGKIKSFAG
-754 QIKGAFTSLLG
+754 QIKNAFTSLLG

-780 IQGLANGIKETIKL
+780 IQGLANGLKENIKL
-794 ARDAARD
+794 ARDAARN

-812 LNDEIEKIETAAN
+812 LNAEIEKIETAAN

-844 DELAKAEVKDREKIQ
+844 DELAKAEIKDREKIQ

-886 SQADALNEIKSNYEK
+886 SQADALNEIKNNYEK
-901 ALNEVESSRDSL
+901 ALNAVESSRDSL

-940 AINKYGETIQ
+940 AINKYGDTIQ

-988 ENYMAL
+988 ENYMSL

-1051 IAIAKSV
+1051 IAIAKNV

-1064 ELDRINAADVVSR
+1064 ELDRINAADVVSSA
-1077 TVNADV
+1077 VNAEV
-1083 SDFSGRLTGT
+1083 SGFSGRLTGT

-1106 EDMTGLANAIILA
+1106 EDLTGLANAIVLA

>member
-1 MADGSVTIEI
+1 
-11 NGDASEVINSF
+11 
-22 KQVSSAAEALANSLK
+22 
-37 GITGSFETVSSASR
+37 
-51 GMSEGI
+51 
-57 SGSLGDIDTY
+57 
-67 LDEIDASLNE
+67 
-77 LNNDPFSTAA
+77 
-87 DGAQNLGNSL
+87 
-97 NDMDSY
+97 
-103 LDDLESSFD
+103 
-112 ELRNDPFST
+112 
-121 NSDGADHLRE
+121 
-131 DLDRLSDSADDA
+131 
-143 EEDLDRLGDAA
+143 
-154 DDAGDQMDE
+154 
-163 AGGSASKFSE
+163 
-173 IFKGTF
+173 
-179 MGNLA
+179 
-184 AKGVELAV
+184 
-192 EAVKKLGEA
+192 
-201 MIDVGKQAV
+201 
-210 EAYASYEQNVG
+210 
-221 GIDTLFKEASGTMQ
+221 
-235 QYAANAYKTAGLSAN
+235 
-250 QYMETATS
+250 
-258 FAASLISGLG
+258 
-268 GDVNK
+268 
-273 AAEIANRAITDMSDN
+273 
-288 ANKMGT
+288 
-294 DMQSIQDAYQGFAK
+294 
-308 QNYTM
+308 
-313 LDNLKLG
+313 
-320 YGGTQ
+320 
-325 SEMIRLINDSGVLG
+325 MIRLINDSGVLG

-399 DADLGALTQNLVQSV
+399 DADLSALTQNLVQSV
-414 VTVIQNVV
+414 VTVVQNVG

-539 FQNLPDAIFN
+539 FQNLPENITN
-549 ALTSAGTAIRNW
+549 ALTTAGEAIRNW
-561 GTSAKEALVSAVTN
+561 ATGIGTAISEGIGN
-575 AINAVVTWFSGLA
+575 AI
-588 SKITSALTAAGA
+588 
-600 AIRNWGN
+600 
-607 NVKQT
+607 
-612 MVDAV
+612 
-617 TNAVNAVVTWFQ
+617 NAVVTWFQ
-629 NLAGKITGALTAAG
+629 NLATRITEALTTAGEAIRTWGENAKKAMVEAIENAINSVVEWFQGLAEKITGALTSAGEAIRTWGEEAKKTMIEAAQNAINAVVNWFRGLAEKITG
-643 AAVRS
+643 ALTTAGGAIRT
-648 WGSQMIAN
+648 WGNETVEN
-656 MRQAASNA
+656 MREAATRA

-669 TFFSS
+669 NFFKT
-674 LPGKITSALAGAL
+674 LPGKITSALSGAL
-687 SALISWGSQM
+687 KAVVTWGSQM
-697 AAQARVKMVQVGN
+697 KGKAQQKMQEVGN
-710 NIKSALS
+710 AIITALRS
-717 SLPGQLVSIGANIVQ
+717 IPGKLVGIGANIVQ

-737 ITSRIG
+737 ISSKIG
-743 AAISAIKGFAG
+743 AARKKAQEIASSVT
-754 QIKGAFTSLLG
+754 GAFTSFLG

-780 IQGLANGIKETIKL
+780 IQGLANGLKENIKL
-794 ARDAARD
+794 ARDAARN

-844 DELAKAEVKDREKIQ
+844 DELAKAEIKDREKIQ

-886 SQADALNEIKSNYEK
+886 SQADALNEIKNNYEK
-901 ALNEVESSRDSL
+901 ALNAVESSRDSL

-933 NLQNSID
+933 NLQKSID
-940 AINKYGETIQ
+940 AINKYGDTIQ

-1106 EDMTGLANAIILA
+1106 EDLTGLANAIVLA

>member
-1 MADGSVTIEI
+1 
-11 NGDASEVINSF
+11 
-22 KQVSSAAEALANSLK
+22 
-37 GITGSFETVSSASR
+37 
-51 GMSEGI
+51 
-57 SGSLGDIDTY
+57 
-67 LDEIDASLNE
+67 
-77 LNNDPFSTAA
+77 
-87 DGAQNLGNSL
+87 
-97 NDMDSY
+97 
-103 LDDLESSFD
+103 
-112 ELRNDPFST
+112 
-121 NSDGADHLRE
+121 
-131 DLDRLSDSADDA
+131 
-143 EEDLDRLGDAA
+143 
-154 DDAGDQMDE
+154 
-163 AGGSASKFSE
+163 
-173 IFKGTF
+173 
-179 MGNLA
+179 
-184 AKGVELAV
+184 
-192 EAVKKLGEA
+192 
-201 MIDVGKQAV
+201 
-210 EAYASYEQNVG
+210 
-221 GIDTLFKEASGTMQ
+221 
-235 QYAANAYKTAGLSAN
+235 
-250 QYMETATS
+250 
-258 FAASLISGLG
+258 
-268 GDVNK
+268 
-273 AAEIANRAITDMSDN
+273 
-288 ANKMGT
+288 
-294 DMQSIQDAYQGFAK
+294 
-308 QNYTM
+308 
-313 LDNLKLG
+313 
-320 YGGTQ
+320 
-325 SEMIRLINDSGVLG
+325 MIRLINDSGVLG

-414 VTVIQNVV
+414 VTVIQNVG

-549 ALTSAGTAIRNW
+549 ALTAAGTAIRNW
-561 GTSAKEALVSAVTN
+561 GTSAKEALVNAVTN

-612 MVDAV
+612 MVNAV

-629 NLAGKITGALTAAG
+629 NLAGKITSALTTAG

-674 LPGKITSALAGAL
+674 LPGKIKSALAGAL

-697 AAQARVKMVQVGN
+697 ASQARAKMVQVGN
-710 NIKSALS
+710 NIKSTLS
-717 SLPGQLVSIGANIVQ
+717 SLPGQLKSIGANIIQ

-737 ITSRIG
+737 ISSKIS
-743 AAISAIKGFAG
+743 AAIGKIKSFAG
-754 QIKGAFTSLLG
+754 QIKSAFTSLLG

-780 IQGLANGIKETIKL
+780 IQGLANGLKENIKL
-794 ARDAARD
+794 ARDAARN

-844 DELAKAEVKDREKIQ
+844 DELAKAEIKDREKIQ

-873 LQKQEAAQKEALK
+873 LQKQESAQKEALK
-886 SQADALNEIKSNYEK
+886 SQADALNEIKNNYEK

-925 EDDFFQLT
+925 EDDIFQLT

-940 AINKYGETIQ
+940 AINKYGDTIQ

-1106 EDMTGLANAIILA
+1106 EDLTGLANAIVLA

>member
-22 KQVSSAAEALANSLK
+22 KQVSSAAEALANNLK

-67 LDEIDASLNE
+67 LNEIDASLNE

-87 DGAQNLGNSL
+87 DSAQNLGNSL

-163 AGGSASKFSE
+163 AGGSASKFGD

-201 MIDVGKQAV
+201 MIDVGKQAI
-210 EAYASYEQNVG
+210 ESYASYEQLTG
-221 GIDTLFKEASGTMQ
+221 GMDTLFKSSSGKMK
-235 QYAANAYKTAGLSAN
+235 QYAAEAYKTAGMSAN
-250 QYMETATS
+250 EYMETATS
-258 FAASLISGLG
+258 FAATLITSVG
-268 GDVNK
+268 GDTEK
-273 AAEIANRAITDMSDN
+273 AAEQANKAIIQMSDN

-294 DMQSIQDAYQGFAK
+294 SLESIQDAYRGFAK
-308 QNYTM
+308 ENYTM
-313 LDNLKLG
+313 LDNLSLG
-320 YGGTQ
+320 YSGTKEGMQ
-325 SEMIRLINDSGVLG
+325 ELLNDATALSGV
-339 KKISSLD
+339 KYDINSYSD
-346 NVSFATM
+346 
-353 IEAIHEVQNNLG
+353 IIDAIGVIQDQWE
-365 ITGTTAKEAAT
+365 ITGTTAKEASQ
-376 TIEGSVNSMKGAWEN
+376 TIEGSIGSMKKAWAN
-391 WLVGLASP
+391 WLTGLANP
-399 DADLGALTQNLVQSV
+399 DADMGQLTQNLIE
-414 VTVIQNVV
+414 TVMTALSNVIPAIQN
-422 PTIGR
+422 
-427 ILSNLG
+427 ILKNVGSM
-433 NLILDGLSNLFPD
+433 IADGLNNLFPD

-456 GVKSAFSTLGEAI
+456 GVKSAFSTLGEAV
-469 GKVFTPERTAVISE
+469 GRVFTPERTAAISG
-483 FFQKFT
+483 FFQKFV
-489 EIAATVA
+489 EIAGSA
-496 ITALSAA
+496 IITLISAQ
-503 LEFLANVIT
+503 LQILASVIT
-512 AVVTVIGA
+512 AVIEVIGA

-549 ALTSAGTAIRNW
+549 ALTAAGTAIRNW
-561 GTSAKEALVSAVTN
+561 GTSAKDALVNAVTN

-600 AIRNWGN
+600 TIRNWGN

-612 MVDAV
+612 MVNAV

-674 LPGKITSALAGAL
+674 LPGKIKSALAGAL

-697 AAQARVKMVQVGN
+697 ASQARAKMVQVGN
-710 NIKSALS
+710 NIKSTLS
-717 SLPGQLVSIGANIVQ
+717 SLPGQLKSIGSNIIQ

-737 ITSRIG
+737 ISSKIS
-743 AAISAIKGFAG
+743 AAIAKIKSFAG
-754 QIKGAFTSLLG
+754 QIKSAFTSLLG

-780 IQGLANGIKETIKL
+780 IQGLANGLKENIKL
-794 ARDAARD
+794 ARDAARN

-812 LNDEIEKIETAAN
+812 LNAEIEKIETAAN

-844 DELAKAEVKDREKIQ
+844 DELAKAEIKDREKIQ

-873 LQKQEAAQKEALK
+873 LQKQESAQKEALK
-886 SQADALNEIKSNYEK
+886 SQADALNEIKNNYEK
-901 ALNEVESSRDSL
+901 ALNAVESSRDSL

-925 EDDFFQLT
+925 EDDIFQLT
-933 NLQNSID
+933 NLQKSID
-940 AINKYGETIQ
+940 AINKYGDTIQ

-1100 AASLKT
+1100 AASMKT
-1106 EDMTGLANAIILA
+1106 EDLTGLANAIVLA

>member
-22 KQVSSAAEALANSLK
+22 KQVSSAAEALANNLK

-67 LDEIDASLNE
+67 LNEIDASLNG

-163 AGGSASKFSE
+163 AGGSASKFGD

-273 AAEIANRAITDMSDN
+273 AAEVANRAITDMSDN

-339 KKISSLD
+339 EKISSLD
-346 NVSFATM
+346 GVSFATM

-414 VTVIQNVV
+414 VTVVQNVG

-456 GVKSAFSTLGEAI
+456 GVKSAFSTLGEAV
-469 GKVFTPERTAVISE
+469 GRVFTPERTAAISG
-483 FFQKFT
+483 FFQKFV
-489 EIAATVA
+489 EIAGSA
-496 ITALSAA
+496 IITLISAQ
-503 LEFLANVIT
+503 LQILASVIT
-512 AVVTVIGA
+512 AVIEVIGA

-549 ALTSAGTAIRNW
+549 ALTAAGTAIRNW
-561 GTSAKEALVSAVTN
+561 GTSAKEALVNAVTN

-612 MVDAV
+612 MVNAV

-629 NLAGKITGALTAAG
+629 NLAGKITGALTTAG

-674 LPGKITSALAGAL
+674 LPGKIKSALAGAL

-697 AAQARVKMVQVGN
+697 ASQARAKMVQVGN
-710 NIKSALS
+710 NIKSTLS
-717 SLPGQLVSIGANIVQ
+717 SLPGQLKSIGANIIQ

-737 ITSRIG
+737 ISSKIS
-743 AAISAIKGFAG
+743 AAIGKIKSFAG

-780 IQGLANGIKETIKL
+780 IQGLANGLKENIKL
-794 ARDAARD
+794 ARDAARN
-801 VANIVSKEVEK
+801 VANIVSEEVEK
-812 LNDEIEKIETAAN
+812 LNAEIEKIETAAN

-844 DELAKAEVKDREKIQ
+844 DELAKAEIKDREKIQ

-886 SQADALNEIKSNYEK
+886 SQADALNEIKNNYEK
-901 ALNEVESSRDSL
+901 ALNAVESSRDSL

-925 EDDFFQLT
+925 EDDLFQLT

-940 AINKYGETIQ
+940 AINKYGDTIQ

-1051 IAIAKSV
+1051 IAIAKNV

-1106 EDMTGLANAIILA
+1106 EDMTGLANAMVLA

>member
-1 MADGSVTIEI
+1 
-11 NGDASEVINSF
+11 
-22 KQVSSAAEALANSLK
+22 
-37 GITGSFETVSSASR
+37 
-51 GMSEGI
+51 
-57 SGSLGDIDTY
+57 
-67 LDEIDASLNE
+67 
-77 LNNDPFSTAA
+77 
-87 DGAQNLGNSL
+87 
-97 NDMDSY
+97 
-103 LDDLESSFD
+103 
-112 ELRNDPFST
+112 
-121 NSDGADHLRE
+121 
-131 DLDRLSDSADDA
+131 
-143 EEDLDRLGDAA
+143 
-154 DDAGDQMDE
+154 
-163 AGGSASKFSE
+163 
-173 IFKGTF
+173 
-179 MGNLA
+179 
-184 AKGVELAV
+184 
-192 EAVKKLGEA
+192 
-201 MIDVGKQAV
+201 
-210 EAYASYEQNVG
+210 
-221 GIDTLFKEASGTMQ
+221 
-235 QYAANAYKTAGLSAN
+235 
-250 QYMETATS
+250 
-258 FAASLISGLG
+258 
-268 GDVNK
+268 
-273 AAEIANRAITDMSDN
+273 
-288 ANKMGT
+288 
-294 DMQSIQDAYQGFAK
+294 
-308 QNYTM
+308 
-313 LDNLKLG
+313 
-320 YGGTQ
+320 
-325 SEMIRLINDSGVLG
+325 
-339 KKISSLD
+339 
-346 NVSFATM
+346 
-353 IEAIHEVQNNLG
+353 
-365 ITGTTAKEAAT
+365 
-376 TIEGSVNSMKGAWEN
+376 
-391 WLVGLASP
+391 
-399 DADLGALTQNLVQSV
+399 
-414 VTVIQNVV
+414 
-422 PTIGR
+422 
-427 ILSNLG
+427 
-433 NLILDGLSNLFPD
+433 
-446 VAGWISGPIE
+446 
-456 GVKSAFSTLGEAI
+456 
-469 GKVFTPERTAVISE
+469 
-483 FFQKFT
+483 
-489 EIAATVA
+489 
-496 ITALSAA
+496 
-503 LEFLANVIT
+503 
-512 AVVTVIGA
+512 
-520 LITFFSTTLPNA
+520 
-532 IQTVITW
+532 
-539 FQNLPDAIFN
+539 
-549 ALTSAGTAIRNW
+549 
-561 GTSAKEALVSAVTN
+561 
-575 AINAVVTWFSGLA
+575 
-588 SKITSALTAAGA
+588 
-600 AIRNWGN
+600 
-607 NVKQT
+607 
-612 MVDAV
+612 
-617 TNAVNAVVTWFQ
+617 
-629 NLAGKITGALTAAG
+629 
-643 AAVRS
+643 
-648 WGSQMIAN
+648 MIAN

-886 SQADALNEIKSNYEK
+886 SQADALNEIKNNYEK
-901 ALNEVESSRDSL
+901 ALNAVESSRDSL

-940 AINKYGETIQ
+940 AINKYGDTIQ

-1064 ELDRINAADVVSR
+1064 ELDRINAADVVSSA
-1077 TVNADV
+1077 VNAEV
-1083 SDFSGRLTGT
+1083 SGFSGRLTGT
-1093 VNDKAAQ
+1093 VNDKVAQ

-1106 EDMTGLANAIILA
+1106 EDLTGLANAIVLA